1 MDKELTLSA
10 IEKFLR
16 GELMTEDELEQFKLH
31 VISFGL
37 LKNMDDEVL
46 ANIRNANLENYQ
58 QMFSDY
64 TLRCAAYALN
74 IHYGI

>member
-1 MDKELTLSA
+1 MNKELTLSA

-16 GELMTEDELEQFKLH
+16 GELMTEEELEQFKLH
-31 VISFGL
+31 VVSFGL
-37 LKNMDDEVL
+37 LKYMEDEVL
-46 ANIRNANLENYQ
+46 ANIRSANLGNYQ
-58 QMFSDY
+58 QMFSGS